1 MSKTTDTDSTVREQT
16 AALVDVDDPGNH
28 VDPVQQRV
36 IGGSLVNVCDE
47 MGHKLTRTS
56 YSSIIRESGEP
67 RMRAA

>member
-28 VDPVQQRV
+28 LDPVQQRV